1 MAPEPE
7 KPKVAEPRPARNVP
21 WVEKYRP
28 TEFSQIVGNQ
38 AKPNCRLFVL
48 IDILV
53 RTVPAIASAATQCS
67 I

>member
-38 AKPNCRLFVL
+38 ANLIVASLF
-48 IDILV
+48 
-53 RTVPAIASAATQCS
+53 
-67 I
+67 

>member
-38 AKPNCRLFVL
+38 ATANCRPFVL
-48 IDILV
+48 IEILV
-53 RTVPAIASAATQCS
+53 RTVPATFATQCS

>member
-38 AKPNCRLFVL
+38 AKSNCRLFV
-48 IDILV
+48 
-53 RTVPAIASAATQCS
+53 
-67 I
+67 